1 MATNSHCCSIL
12 NHLLIIFRLISQT
25 IVDDDD
31 GRDKSLQ
38 AQNVME
44 SLKILNLAIVGDSH
58 KDRKLSMVS
67 GACIIRAIIG

>member
-1 MATNSHCCSIL
+1 MDYD
-12 NHLLIIFRLISQT
+12 
-25 IVDDDD
+25 DDDD
-31 GRDKSLQ
+31 GKDKSLH

-67 GACIIRAIIG
+67 GACIILAIIG